1 MDPTSYSWCQG
12 KNDGAI
18 ASLDPA
24 NKRRYALRQSFEGG
38 NQAGQLLYRQVPQA
52 VYVARDKRPTD
63 MFLEDRAHR
72 QFRDSSDS
80 NCSSEG
86 VARTDF
92 IGTAGSFNDEL
103 FFSKVFS

>member
-1 MDPTSYSWCQG
+1 
-12 KNDGAI
+12 
-18 ASLDPA
+18 
-24 NKRRYALRQSFEGG
+24 
-38 NQAGQLLYRQVPQA
+38 
-52 VYVARDKRPTD
+52 

-72 QFRDSSDS
+72 QFRDFSDS